1 MSFNSIINNSFERF
15 RIIFEDALQRANL
28 DTNSVNELSR
38 ISSAQLD
45 LLIKNVNNIESLLDT
60 LVLPNEFDLF
70 DVKHIT
76 SYEDLF
82 TAITN
87 RNLLIK
93 NLVET
98 KFTVYKNRMSLIED
112 ALISQK
118 NKVLQKL
125 AFLNHAANN
134 YQKVFIE
141 EFNNSEFI
149 DGSVTTLDI
158 DKNSKL
164 ATLPISSSTVAK
176 VEDIFLTEICNGIS
190 GALDSSTNGNLWFTN
205 DLNDNTL
212 FEYNKLDTGPCLL
225 GLKYI
230 FSELTINEIRI
241 KTRLV
246 NLTSSFKIKNIIFES
261 STYGSKTIREL
272 CDLEK
277 QNLNVDYFS
286 YDKNIGYCI
295 RFLPV
300 KCSSITIEFE
310 QTEYQNI
317 YIQQT
322 SQVSYRKVFTIAISE
337 INFYSNNYQN
347 EGILKSTLFEL
358 GNGLKGC
365 DYKLEIYPKNNAY
378 YESNMDLFEGNSSKS
393 ISLSEGKFNLL
404 IGDSGN
410 FNYKL
415 YLQKISLESNK
426 NQIDSNFE
434 TLIES
439 KYISRYLDANTN
451 QIAIDDVFLKESVFA
466 CRPDILK
473 RNSNQEKTIIA
484 NMQANSSEQIN
495 GVYFNKV
502 NVPIEILSLEGIK
515 FYKGSE
521 SSAIS
526 DYTLNL
532 QNSSISIKIG
542 SNNFIGILPL
552 KASLPNKKLTPIL
565 KNETIYFEI
574 KENFEPDKSK
584 FKIYNLNN
592 DETITSSTV
601 NLDLNVLDQ
610 NKIFDLQKRNITKI
624 ISATGLHGE
633 NYDSSIN
640 EFNLNSIEGKISFSS
655 NFIQLLNDNV
665 ETRLTIQFKFKESAD
680 IKIDDFEFWFKENS
694 IKGIAIKSDDLYINT
709 IEEALKDSTSN
720 TTRFKLNNNGT
731 IVVNSLGFSKQIFNG
746 ENFEFVDF
754 IDGKKEF
761 NTEKE
766 ASDSIPDQEMDYDQ
780 PLIPFRINREIKY
793 EANKLITT
801 YNESKTTNKK
811 QFTILVRDQ
820 VCNGFIVAT
829 DAIMNNIIMELNAD
843 LANDPV
849 PYSKYSQAI
858 YSLESNTG
866 IFIGRRDDVILRKA
880 TVNYIY
886 YLQSEDTNKISIDY
900 QNSVVYTSKPIL
912 NASSVLVNYKVCDV
926 QASYSICL
934 KIQSELINANT
945 YQYNS
950 SVDSA
955 VAPLNKNVRL
965 YYGKIK
971 NNYDIKD
978 TFQYYSPLIYSIKLG
993 FN

>member
-15 RIIFEDALQRANL
+15 RIIFENALERANI
-28 DTNSVNELSR
+28 DTNSVNELGR
-38 ISSAQLD
+38 INNAQLD
-45 LLIKNVNNIESLLDT
+45 LLIKNIENIDGLLSN
-60 LVLPNEFDLF
+60 LNLPNEFSLF

-76 SYEDLF
+76 SYEDFF
-82 TAITN
+82 TSVSE

-93 NLVET
+93 NLVEN
-98 KFTVYKNRMSLIED
+98 KFINYKNRMSLIED
-112 ALISQK
+112 TLISQK

-149 DGSVTTLDI
+149 DGSNTTLDI
-158 DKNSKL
+158 DKNSRI
-164 ATLPISSSTVAK
+164 ATLPISSSVVAK
-176 VEDIFLTEICNGIS
+176 IEDIFLTEICNGIS
-190 GALDSSTNGNLWFTN
+190 GSLDSSTNGNLWFTN
-205 DLNDNTL
+205 DLNENTL

-225 GLKYI
+225 GIKYT

-261 STYGSKTIREL
+261 STFGSKTIKEL

-277 QNLNVDYFS
+277 QNLNIDYFS

-295 RFLPV
+295 KFLPV

-337 INFYSNNYQN
+337 INFYSNTYNN
-347 EGILKSTLFEL
+347 EGILKSTIFEL

-365 DYKLEIYPKNNAY
+365 DYKLEVYPKNNAY

-393 ISLSEGKFNLL
+393 ISLLENKFNLL
-404 IGDSGN
+404 IGNSSN

-415 YLQKISLESNK
+415 YCKKVSLESNK

-439 KYISRYLDANTN
+439 KSISRYLDTNSN
-451 QIAIDDVFLKESVFA
+451 QITIDDVFLKESVFL
-466 CRPDILK
+466 CRPDIVK
-473 RNSNQEKTIIA
+473 RSKNLEKSIIV
-484 NMQANSSEQIN
+484 NMEANSSQLTN
-495 GVYFNKV
+495 GVYKNKV
-502 NVPIEILSLEGIK
+502 KVPMEILSLEGIK
-515 FYKGSE
+515 FFKGSE
-521 SSAIS
+521 SNECSYQINTS
-526 DYTLNL
+526 D
-532 QNSSISIKIG
+532 SSITVNIG
-542 SNNFIGILPL
+542 SNNFIGIQPL
-552 KASLPNKKLTPIL
+552 KVSLNSKKLIPIL
-565 KNETIYFEI
+565 KIDTIYFEI

-592 DETITSSTV
+592 DQKTHTKTV
-601 NLDLNVLDQ
+601 NFDRSNLDANS
-610 NKIFDLQKRNITKI
+610 IFDLDRKNITQI
-624 ISATGLHGE
+624 YSLTSGNV
-633 NYDSSIN
+633 NYDSFTN
-640 EFNLNSIEGKISFSS
+640 ELNLNSIEGKFSFSD
-655 NFIQLLNDNV
+655 NFIQLLNTN
-665 ETRLTIQFKFKESAD
+665 ENSSLTISYKYKDSKD

-694 IKGIAIKSDDLYINT
+694 IKGIAIKLNDLYVNT
-709 IEEALKDSTSN
+709 IEEALKD
-720 TTRFKLNNNGT
+720 TTNNQKKFKLNANGSM
-731 IVVNSLGFSKQIFNG
+731 IVNSLGFSKQIFNG
-746 ENFEFVDF
+746 ENFEFVDY
-754 IDGKKEF
+754 IDGFKEF

-766 ASDSIPDQEMDYDQ
+766 SEDTIPDQEMDYDQ
-780 PLIPFRINREIKY
+780 PLIGFRINREIKY
-793 EANKLITT
+793 ETSKLITT
-801 YNESKTTNKK
+801 YNESKSTLKR
-811 QFTILVRDQ
+811 QFTILVKDQ
-820 VCNGFIVAT
+820 ICDGYIVAT
-829 DAIMNNIIMELNAD
+829 DALMNNIIMELNTD
-843 LANDPV
+843 LSNDSV
-849 PYSKYSQAI
+849 PYNKYSQAI

-866 IFIGRRDDVILRKA
+866 IFIGKRDDVILRKA
-880 TVNYIY
+880 KINYKY
-886 YLQSEDTNKISIDY
+886 YLSSEDTNKVSVDY
-900 QNSVVYTSKPIL
+900 LNSTVYTSKPID
-912 NASSVLVNYKVCDV
+912 NASTVLVTYKVCDV
-926 QASYSICL
+926 SADYSICL
-934 KIQSELINANT
+934 KLESELIETNQ

-950 SVDSA
+950 SIEST
-955 VAPLNKNVRL
+955 VAPLNKNIRL